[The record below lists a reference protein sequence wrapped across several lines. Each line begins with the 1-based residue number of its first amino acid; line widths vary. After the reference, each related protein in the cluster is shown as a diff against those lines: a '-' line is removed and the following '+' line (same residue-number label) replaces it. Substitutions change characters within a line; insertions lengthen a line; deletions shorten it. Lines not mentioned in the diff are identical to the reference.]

1 MLIANPYSSALFQE
15 LKFIKSRYKNIYF
28 VLKSQEK
35 NTEYG
40 VHLALVKMGTV
51 GKLS

>member
-1 MLIANPYSSALFQE
+1 MLMANPYSSALFQE
-15 LKFIKSRYKNIYF
+15 LKFRESRYKNIYL

-40 VHLALVKMGTV
+40 VHLALVKMGHS
-51 GKLS
+51 G